1 MIGIILIIKLNLF
14 FLVVHLSDE
23 TIKQDSFLIQL
34 APAILLLILIG
45 VHILLSKKEKIQSN
59 ESDY

>member
-59 ESDY
+59 ESD

>member
-14 FLVVHLSDE
+14 FLIVHLSDE

-59 ESDY
+59 ESD